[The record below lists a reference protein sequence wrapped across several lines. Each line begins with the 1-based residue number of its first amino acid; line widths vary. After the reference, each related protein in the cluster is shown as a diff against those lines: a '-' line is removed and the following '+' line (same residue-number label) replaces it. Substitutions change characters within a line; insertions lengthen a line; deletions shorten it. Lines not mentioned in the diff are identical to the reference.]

1 MHCHM
6 LKKFELLS
14 LIIKVRTPCKTSR
27 EIEET
32 CIYTGSETTTLES
45 SNKIREYKQKKKHY
59 ISC

>member
-14 LIIKVRTPCKTSR
+14 LIIKVRTPCKTSP

-45 SNKIREYKQKKKHY
+45 SNKITDH
-59 ISC
+59 I